1 MEWYGFVLING
12 KPNISMLISNLLS
25 YLNTLVKKPATV
37 NGDDVVIACLQ
48 EDKRDLTNKTS
59 WVTGTKLWII
69 SKFYFS

>member
-1 MEWYGFVLING
+1 
-12 KPNISMLISNLLS
+12 MLISNLLS

-59 WVTGTKLWII
+59 WVTGTKL
-69 SKFYFS
+69 